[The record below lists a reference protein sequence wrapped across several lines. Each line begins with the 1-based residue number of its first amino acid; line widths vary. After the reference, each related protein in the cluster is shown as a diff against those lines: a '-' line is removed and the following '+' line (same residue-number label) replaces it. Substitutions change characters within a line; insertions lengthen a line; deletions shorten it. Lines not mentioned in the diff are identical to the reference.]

1 MMGELPDIVYIHR
14 SRRTSVA
21 VLTTFF
27 CRIPTV
33 SRKVRVGLLTEVG
46 LAPQARPRE
55 QPGRLRRVAQVSL
68 RRLAPDLQACL
79 LFPHRTQT
87 HCRESPRCFP
97 RPVHVVSKCYF
108 PRFTNLICWGISG
121 PTRSSFPSLLR
132 LFALRAHEKGRG
144 VGWGSRS
151 DFVKMN

>member
-1 MMGELPDIVYIHR
+1 MGGLPEDRIYIHR

-79 LFPHRTQT
+79 LFSPTGLKRTA
-87 HCRESPRCFP
+87 E
-97 RPVHVVSKCYF
+97 
-108 PRFTNLICWGISG
+108 NLRDVTWLQ
-121 PTRSSFPSLLR
+121 RW
-132 LFALRAHEKGRG
+132 A
-144 VGWGSRS
+144 
-151 DFVKMN
+151 

>member
-1 MMGELPDIVYIHR
+1 MYIHR

-27 CRIPTV
+27 CRIPAV
-33 SRKVRVGLLTEVG
+33 WRKVRVGLLTEVG

-79 LFPHRTQT
+79 LFSPTGLKRTVENLRDVFLAL
-87 HCRESPRCFP
+87 HMFSAS
-97 RPVHVVSKCYF
+97 VIF

-121 PTRSSFPSLLR
+121 PTRSSFPGLLR